1 MHKFIESGN
10 PFLTTV
16 YHFSVNDSVKN
27 ISALSINRT
36 LIDEIFYSG
45 ELCNLNSFLFKRRD
59 VCTVPNESIRK
70 TETETSFS
78 SWTKRLEFLGEVG
91 SISLLHNA

>member
-1 MHKFIESGN
+1 MHQFIESGN

-36 LIDEIFYSG
+36 LIDEIFYSE
-45 ELCNLNSFLFKRRD
+45 ELRNLNSFLFKRRD
-59 VCTVPNESIRK
+59 I
-70 TETETSFS
+70 
-78 SWTKRLEFLGEVG
+78 FLKLDQTTWIFRSVG
-91 SISLLHNA
+91 SINLSHNVYKFF